1 MKMVEVM
8 QETEGIFRTERDSI
22 GTCPVPANAL
32 YGVQTQRALENFKIS
47 GTTLG
52 RHAEIIRAL
61 AMVKRAAAVTNKT
74 LGVLPENLCDA
85 IVAACDELI
94 AGQHHDAFAL
104 DVFQGGA
111 GTSTNMNANEV
122 IANLALRH
130 MGKPLGD
137 YDTVNPNDH
146 VNLSQSTNDA
156 YATAARLSVLL
167 SHEPLMSVLEELAT
181 AFDRKAEEFNSIVK
195 LGRTQMQDAV
205 PMTLGQEFHAFAV
218 TIRED
223 IKYSR
228 KIVGMF
234 CEVNL
239 GGTAIGTGLNA
250 PAGYAQMVVD
260 ELAKVSGQPIVLAED
275 LIEATWDMGGFVLY
289 SGMLKR
295 TATKLS
301 KICND
306 LRLLSSGPRGGFG
319 EIRLPPMQPGSSIMP
334 GKVNPVIPEVV
345 SQVCFQVIGYDVAVS
360 FAAEAGQLQL
370 NAMEPLIVHNVHM
383 SAELLTT
390 AVRTLT
396 EKCIRGIEADPD
408 YCRKHVEMSTS
419 LATAL
424 SPYLGYAHAAE
435 VAKAALAS
443 GKTVREVAREQ
454 GILPEEDIDRLL
466 DPARMAVLHR

>member
-1 MKMVEVM
+1 MNVAEIK
-8 QETEGIFRTERDSI
+8 QTTERIFRTERDSI
-22 GTCPVPANAL
+22 GTCEVPADAL
-32 YGVQTQRALENFKIS
+32 YGVQTQRALENFQIS
-47 GTTLG
+47 GFALS
-52 RHAEIIRAL
+52 RHAEVIRAL

-74 LGVLPENLCDA
+74 LGGLPEDLCEA
-85 IVAACDELI
+85 IVAACDLLI
-94 AGQHHDAFAL
+94 AGKHHDAFAL
-104 DVFQGGA
+104 DVYQGGA

-130 MGKPLGD
+130 LGKPLGD

-146 VNLSQSTNDA
+146 VNMSQSTNDA
-156 YATAARLSVLL
+156 YATAARLSVVL
-167 SHEPLMSVLEELAT
+167 SHEPMMTVLEELAA
-181 AFDRKAEEFNSIVK
+181 AFDQKAEEFNTIVK

-205 PMTLGQEFHAFAV
+205 PMTLGQEFRAFAV

-250 PAGYAQMVVD
+250 PEGYAKLVAD
-260 ELAKVSGQPIVLAED
+260 ELARISGQPIVLAED

-319 EIRLPPMQPGSSIMP
+319 EIRLPSMQPGSSIMP

-345 SQVCFQVIGYDVAVS
+345 SQVCFQVIGCDVAIS

-383 SAELLTT
+383 EIELLTT
-390 AVRTLT
+390 AIRTLT
-396 EKCIRGIEADPD
+396 EKCVRGIQADPD
-408 YCRKHVEMSTS
+408 YCRRHVEMSTS

-424 SPYLGYAHAAE
+424 SPYLGYARAAE

-443 GKTVREVAREQ
+443 GKTVREIVDEQ
-454 GILPEEDIDRLL
+454 GLLPGEDIERLL
-466 DPARMAVLHR
+466 DPARMAVSHR